1 MSTES
6 NSVQDGQNE
15 QTNNQQPSLFSMFSN
30 ITRLAYQPVDLP
42 AVEGLVQSLT
52 GYEVSF
58 RERESTNED
67 APGQAETG
75 HYTPL
80 NQSSFQPTPS
90 FS

>member
-52 GYEVSF
+52 
-58 RERESTNED
+58 STAEGPMHTTYSTD
-67 APGQAETG
+67 RAPAA
-75 HYTPL
+75 
-80 NQSSFQPTPS
+80 S
-90 FS
+90 